1 MCIVS
6 KSKNIYIF
14 LLIDII
20 VVLKGI
26 KLSKSVFITG
36 VAGFLG
42 SHLADFFLDK
52 GFKVGGVDNLI
63 GGYKDNVSNN
73 IDFHVCDLLDQDNL
87 EKHIKGY
94 DLVYH
99 TACLPY
105 EGLSVFSPSLISNN
119 TYQITINAFVAS
131 IKGNV
136 KKFIHCSSMA

>member
-1 MCIVS
+1 M
-6 KSKNIYIF
+6 
-14 LLIDII
+14 
-20 VVLKGI
+20 
-26 KLSKSVFITG
+26 SKSVFITG

-63 GGYKDNVSNN
+63 GGYKDNVSHN

-136 KKFIHCSSMA
+136 KSLFIAHQWPDMVQKVTPFTEDMICNPNRSLRHF